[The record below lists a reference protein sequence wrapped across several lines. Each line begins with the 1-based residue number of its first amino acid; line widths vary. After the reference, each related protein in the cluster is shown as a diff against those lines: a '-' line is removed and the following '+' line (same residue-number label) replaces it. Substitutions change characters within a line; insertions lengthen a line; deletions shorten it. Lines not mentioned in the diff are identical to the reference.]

1 MRAVQPQVRR
11 STSAGW
17 PTYDSGVTE
26 APQPVSS
33 DQQMW
38 RILAHASAY
47 IQVIGI
53 PSLVGPL
60 VVWLLRRDDPVVEP
74 HARAALNFQLS
85 LLIYTVAG
93 IVLGFL
99 FAITI
104 VGLVLT
110 AVIVIFLVVLVILEL
125 LFALLASLAASK
137 GEWYDYPL
145 SLELIRG

>member
-1 MRAVQPQVRR
+1 MTQ
-11 STSAGW
+11 
-17 PTYDSGVTE
+17 

-60 VVWLLRRDDPVVEP
+60 VVWLIRRDDPVVEP

-110 AVIVIFLVVLVILEL
+110 AVIVIFLIVLVILEL

-137 GEWYDYPL
+137 GELYDYPL